1 MTTTT
6 RDQVKWNIE
15 VFRKRPEVLRRMMT
29 SIARKGFLADALLR
43 GGYNALG
50 GVVAYTRNESIYATG
65 DPVDIEELS
74 EYPITSVTG
83 LTPLEERVRKYG
95 FKTVI
100 SEEQVKWS
108 ALPELN
114 RAMTKMAN
122 SMFRYVDGLFMNKVV
137 NDPDIQT
144 MAAAAAWT
152 TTSSTITRDVEYS
165 KAMIRELFEGLEGD
179 TLVIPSAKI
188 PALTANTTFGGA
200 YVGAKAPDN
209 PLFTG
214 QLENLWGMNIMHTP
228 HLPGN
233 NIALLVD
240 RQDIGGFA
248 DETPLDVRILPFD
261 EDIDAYWIKA
271 RRRVAT
277 FLQEPKG
284 VVKIT
289 GI

>member
-1 MTTTT
+1 MAVTT
-6 RDQVKWNIE
+6 RDQQRWSIE
-15 VFRKRPEVLRRMMT
+15 PFRKRPEVLRRMMT
-29 SIARKGFLADALLR
+29 SIAQKGFITDALLR
-43 GGYNALG
+43 GGYNAMG
-50 GVVAYTRNESIYATG
+50 GIVAYTRSESIYTTG
-65 DPVDIEELS
+65 DPVDIEELA
-74 EYPITSVTG
+74 EYPITNLTG
-83 LTPLEERVRKYG
+83 LTAIEERVRKYG
-95 FKTVI
+95 FKTVL

-122 SMFRYVDGLFMNKVV
+122 TMFRFIDGSFMNKIV

-144 MAAAAAWT
+144 MASSGVWT
-152 TTSSTITRDVEYS
+152 TTASGITRDVEFA

-200 YVGAKAPDN
+200 YVGTKAPDN

-228 HLPGN
+228 HLPAN

-248 DETPLDVRILPFD
+248 DETPLDLRILPFD

-284 VVKIT
+284 IVKIT